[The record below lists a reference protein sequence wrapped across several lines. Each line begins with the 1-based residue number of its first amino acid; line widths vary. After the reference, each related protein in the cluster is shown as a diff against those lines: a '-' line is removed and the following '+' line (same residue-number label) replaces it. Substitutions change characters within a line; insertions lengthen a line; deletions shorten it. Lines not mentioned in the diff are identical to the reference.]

1 MQGIIRTNNA
11 ATLAILNRGKK
22 ADVKK
27 QKEIKAMGLAAYQG
41 LCISYGVH
49 SKAFCH

>member
-1 MQGIIRTNNA
+1 M
-11 ATLAILNRGKK
+11 AILNRGKK
-22 ADVKK
+22 AEGKK
-27 QKEIKAMGLAAYQG
+27 QKEIKAMGLAACQG

>member
-1 MQGIIRTNNA
+1 MQGIIRTNKE

-22 ADVKK
+22 AERKK
-27 QKEIKAMGLAAYQG
+27 QKEIQAMGLAACQG